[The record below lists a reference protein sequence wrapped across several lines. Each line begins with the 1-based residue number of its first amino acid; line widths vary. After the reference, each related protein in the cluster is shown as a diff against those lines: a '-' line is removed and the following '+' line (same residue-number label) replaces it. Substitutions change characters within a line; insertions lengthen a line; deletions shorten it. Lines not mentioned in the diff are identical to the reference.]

1 MRVPVDPHQ
10 NAGYRSETVPETH
23 LDRSRADLRARDL
36 AEVAG
41 SEAGAAR
48 RIEYRMV
55 AEVLRFSAELE
66 AALKAAPAGWRDKN
80 LQIVFRIEVVR
91 DNVGPPKVLS
101 SYVW

>member
-1 MRVPVDPHQ
+1 
-10 NAGYRSETVPETH
+10 
-23 LDRSRADLRARDL
+23 
-36 AEVAG
+36 
-41 SEAGAAR
+41 
-48 RIEYRMV
+48 MV